1 MKINMNLWITH
12 DLLRSYTDVLH
23 GNNVSVVCQI
33 FMKQKLALFS
43 VCRSMADNIRQLLCN
58 MQNLKFNQNINSKR
72 QSVIII

>member
-1 MKINMNLWITH
+1 MSSIIKINMDLWIIH

-43 VCRSMADNIRQLLCN
+43 VCCSMADNIR
-58 MQNLKFNQNINSKR
+58 
-72 QSVIII
+72 